1 MIPDYQSNE
10 VQSNA
15 AYQCSA
21 KNYCLMM
28 MIISISDNVYQFHHS
43 DPPIFKDLVKSLDI

>member
-10 VQSNA
+10 V
-15 AYQCSA
+15 
-21 KNYCLMM
+21 
-28 MIISISDNVYQFHHS
+28 QFHHS